1 MKPLALVAI
10 VTLLLFPTMTRAA
23 EGQKIEQPATKVC
36 TLKVSGMTCAGCEA
50 AVRMAARSIE
60 GVKDVKASYAKRN
73 AEVTYDPAK
82 TTPDAIAKVITE
94 KSGFKAELARG
105 AAQKQAPGG
114 AHDHNRLVH

>member
-1 MKPLALVAI
+1 MKALALVAI

-23 EGQKIEQPATKVC
+23 AGQKAAEGQKADQPATKVC

-50 AVRMAARSIE
+50 AVRMAARSID
-60 GVKDVKASYAKRN
+60 GVKDVKASYAKHN

-105 AAQKQAPGG
+105 ATQK
-114 AHDHNRLVH
+114 

>member
-23 EGQKIEQPATKVC
+23 EGQKTAQPATKVC

-60 GVKDVKASYAKRN
+60 GVKDVKASYAKQT

-94 KSGFKAELARG
+94 KSGFKAEIPRG
-105 AAQKQAPGG
+105 AGQK
-114 AHDHNRLVH
+114 